1 MSDKGADTLYWTD
14 VYLKGQ
20 EEFLKR
26 WSQFGAAQPGTAG
39 ASPFASPFN
48 AQFASPAG
56 WPNWAQLFGAQ
67 MPGPAADVT
76 RHYFN
81 LHEQYLTAT
90 RSLWDTLAK
99 AAAQPDPAQRVTEFT
114 QGLQQLQ
121 GQFTK
126 LWQSMFAQWSGN
138 SATAANAGGAT
149 NSPFAMPGMPQSL
162 DMPALGLT
170 RERQEALQQLQQLM
184 GEYLQQQ
191 GALSQLWGEVIADG
205 LKRLGETLTAKLQ
218 SGDLPKSGKAL
229 YDLWVESGEA
239 SYAVMAH
246 SPRYAKAQADLGN
259 TLAKLRTQQR
269 EVIESVSRELDLPT
283 RAELNTVHRRLKD
296 MKAEIRAL
304 RAELDRAKAPRA
316 NGARSAKPRT
326 DLAN

>member
-99 AAAQPDPAQRVTEFT
+99 AAAQPDPAQRVGMCKGIGDAGDWRRCDQPARRSEFK
-114 QGLQQLQ
+114 QR
-121 GQFTK
+121 FR
-126 LWQSMFAQWSGN
+126 
-138 SATAANAGGAT
+138 AAYG
-149 NSPFAMPGMPQSL
+149 
-162 DMPALGLT
+162 
-170 RERQEALQQLQQLM
+170 
-184 GEYLQQQ
+184 
-191 GALSQLWGEVIADG
+191 
-205 LKRLGETLTAKLQ
+205 
-218 SGDLPKSGKAL
+218 
-229 YDLWVESGEA
+229 
-239 SYAVMAH
+239 
-246 SPRYAKAQADLGN
+246 
-259 TLAKLRTQQR
+259 
-269 EVIESVSRELDLPT
+269 REL
-283 RAELNTVHRRLKD
+283 
-296 MKAEIRAL
+296 
-304 RAELDRAKAPRA
+304 
-316 NGARSAKPRT
+316 
-326 DLAN
+326 